1 MEAAGICSC
10 WPHPLQ
16 LWKLLTSK
24 EWMSQMCVCPQ
35 FQIPLTTSLS
45 KALVLRDASKAAI
58 MAVQALRS
66 LKKDRDETGLLEQ
79 VVVKLGYSYE
89 GIDVKMVSCEQLAE
103 ALYFLLTQPNYN
115 NGTVY
120 VQERINVS
128 LEARCFLINGRLEKV
143 LYTRFARIDV
153 QGYVREY
160 EKESCGLRAMRD
172 WFMNDEEAWKDA
184 MKQIQQ
190 LCDRWTLWLLA
201 QSAEPTV
208 SLRILLLD
216 ELGFFAPVL
225 EWCIHESTVFFDG
238 VYPIYQYP
246 GISPD
251 FRMQFLWTFA
261 ASKSP
266 NRREPRID
274 YLLEHVS
281 VGRARV
287 WTGELGE
294 LGYPWRR

>member
-1 MEAAGICSC
+1 MAGVRSFTFGAFRPIFRCQTAVSFRVRVATQNLQGELQPTSAAYVDADLLFPLVLRMEAAGICSC

-24 EWMSQMCVCPQ
+24 EWMSQMCICPQ
-35 FQIPLTTSLS
+35 FQIPLTTALS
-45 KALVLRDASKAAI
+45 KALVLRDASKAAA
-58 MAVQALRS
+58 MALQALRS
-66 LKKDRDETGLLEQ
+66 LKKDRDETEVLEQ

-208 SLRILLLD
+208 SLRILFLKNNLNFGWD
-216 ELGFFAPVL
+216 FLKQWFLRAM
-225 EWCIHESTVFFDG
+225 
-238 VYPIYQYP
+238 
-246 GISPD
+246 IS
-251 FRMQFLWTFA
+251 
-261 ASKSP
+261 
-266 NRREPRID
+266 
-274 YLLEHVS
+274 
-281 VGRARV
+281 
-287 WTGELGE
+287 
-294 LGYPWRR
+294 